1 MVEPITDG
9 LIEQQAIVPLSD
21 VGRRLDQVAA
31 ELFSD
36 FSRSRLKLWINQ
48 GELLVD
54 DQQQVPKYKLLGGE
68 NLILSAELEPEGD
81 WQPENIP
88 LDIVFEDD
96 HIIVINKPAN
106 FVVHPAA
113 IRLQNLYA
121 FSYYYQKVR
130 FSLIYECHFL
140 FLTNHMHN
148 LSQF

>member
-1 MVEPITDG
+1 MIDKISNNKMVEPITDG
-9 LIEQQAIVPLSD
+9 LIQQQAIVPLSD

-88 LDIVFEDD
+88 LDIMFED
-96 HIIVINKPAN
+96 
-106 FVVHPAA
+106 
-113 IRLQNLYA
+113 
-121 FSYYYQKVR
+121 
-130 FSLIYECHFL
+130 
-140 FLTNHMHN
+140 
-148 LSQF
+148 

>member
-9 LIEQQAIVPLSD
+9 LIEQQAIVPLSN

-68 NLILSAELEPEGD
+68 NLILSAELEPEGASGTCTSAS
-81 WQPENIP
+81 
-88 LDIVFEDD
+88 
-96 HIIVINKPAN
+96 H
-106 FVVHPAA
+106 
-113 IRLQNLYA
+113 
-121 FSYYYQKVR
+121 
-130 FSLIYECHFL
+130 
-140 FLTNHMHN
+140 
-148 LSQF
+148 

>member
-1 MVEPITDG
+1 MDPI
-9 LIEQQAIVPLSD
+9 
-21 VGRRLDQVAA
+21 
-31 ELFSD
+31 
-36 FSRSRLKLWINQ
+36 K

-88 LDIVFEDD
+88 LDIMFEDD

-113 IRLQNLYA
+113 GNYSGTLRKCAVTPLPSAVIGSTGGNRTPLRQRHHWA
-121 FSYYYQKVR
+121 DGCS
-130 FSLIYECHFL
+130 
-140 FLTNHMHN
+140 
-148 LSQF
+148 